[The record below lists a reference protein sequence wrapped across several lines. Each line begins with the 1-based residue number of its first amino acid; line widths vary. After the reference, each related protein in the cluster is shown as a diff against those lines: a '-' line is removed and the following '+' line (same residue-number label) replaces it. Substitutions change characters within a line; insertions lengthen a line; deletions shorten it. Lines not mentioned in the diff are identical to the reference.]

1 MVGSVPVQLP
11 NVAVGTVVEA
21 DPLGDAAV
29 VVVVAAAVVDEV
41 VEAAALDGVAVVVVV
56 AGFFA
61 GGLAVEDPQAANTAA
76 LERATQATTARRD
89 LRPREL
95 MCTGTL

>member
-1 MVGSVPVQLP
+1 
-11 NVAVGTVVEA
+11 VAVGTVVEA
-21 DPLGDAAV
+21 DPLDDAAV

-41 VEAAALDGVAVVVVV
+41 VEAAPLDGVAVVVFV
-56 AGFFA
+56 AGFFE
-61 GGLAVEDPQAANTAA
+61 GGLAVEDPHAANTAA
-76 LERATQATTARRD
+76 LERATQATTTRQD